1 MGAFHCPMGTPFY
14 EGEGCILCGLC
25 VAETRENMIKSSEK
39 VRAYLRSLPERKSN
53 FKKVVVC
60 GKGGSGKSTVV
71 ALMADVLKEEGY
83 GVLVVDTDESNPG
96 LYRMFGFTE
105 QPRPLMKLLS
115 RFSAGEPELDT
126 GWITQD
132 EISMY
137 DIPPNYVLGSD
148 GLKFVMVGKI
158 LDPFQGC
165 ACSMADVTRD
175 LVKKIVLGENEVL
188 LIDAEAGIESFGR
201 GVERNVDTVLVVVEP
216 SFESMDLAERI
227 SYMADGI
234 GVRMVK
240 AVLNKVPSEEIRRKV
255 IEGLVQRNVSQ
266 IGAVNADPAVSGAG
280 LEGRALGASAAR
292 EEIRQIVRRLLN
304 EVGRKGQSGR

>member
-1 MGAFHCPMGTPFY
+1 MGTPFY